1 MIRRERDMTSTLHKF
16 RPFGIAVAGFVMIAL
31 CCGTVAAEEDGGYAG
46 AMIQWGVGGRPV
58 AMGGAYVAV
67 ATGPT
72 GFWWNPAGIA
82 QVRENQ
88 FETAWRAMSFDR
100 QAGYLA
106 FLHPFS
112 REEAAMAISWTYAGV
127 SDLYEYSIDGVQGD
141 KLSNYTNAGTFTF
154 ARRFTPV
161 LALGATLRYVQ
172 QNIANIDAYTVGF
185 DLGAHMRV
193 FQARDIEDQ
202 TPLLSTVN
210 VGGAIQRINQSY
222 PWTTGDYWVQSGESG
237 STVDEKFPL
246 LFRLGAA
253 ATFKNDFAVLAA
265 DGEFSDKQDPRL
277 HVGAEVR
284 PYPILALRGGID
296 DSEPTFGAGF
306 IAKFDK
312 MKIVLDY
319 AFALQPGPI
328 DAEHV
333 FSLGVRF

>member
-1 MIRRERDMTSTLHKF
+1 MTTTLSKF
-16 RPFGIAVAGFVMIAL
+16 KPFVIAVACLMLATLACGNAIAS
-31 CCGTVAAEEDGGYAG
+31 EDGGYAG
-46 AMIQWGVGGRPV
+46 ASLQWGVGGRPV

-67 ATGPT
+67 ANGAT

-100 QAGYLA
+100 QAGYVA

-127 SDLYEYSIDGVQGD
+127 SDLYERDVDGVLGD
-141 KLSNYTNAGTFTF
+141 KISNFTNAGTFTF
-154 ARRFTPV
+154 ARRFTPM
-161 LALGATLRYVQ
+161 LAFGATLRYVQ

-185 DLGAHMRV
+185 DLGMHMRV
-193 FQARDIEDQ
+193 YQAREFED
-202 TPLLSTVN
+202 TKPMLSGIN
-210 VGGAIQRINQSY
+210 LGGAIQRINQSY

-237 STVDEKFPL
+237 SSVDEKFPL

-253 ATFKNDFAVLAA
+253 ASLWKDQAILAV
-265 DGEFSDKQDPRL
+265 DGEFSDKQDARF

-284 PYPILALRGGID
+284 PHPLLALRGGID
-296 DSEPTFGAGF
+296 NSNPTFGAGF
-306 IAKFDK
+306 ETKLDK
-312 MKIVLDY
+312 SLKLALDY
-319 AFALQPGPI
+319 AFAVQPGPI

-333 FSLGVRF
+333 FSLGIRF

>member
-1 MIRRERDMTSTLHKF
+1 MTSTLYKF
-16 RPFGIAVAGFVMIAL
+16 KPSAIAVAALMIVTL
-31 CCGTVAAEEDGGYAG
+31 ICGIAAAADDGGYAG
-46 AMIQWGVGGRPV
+46 AMTQWGIGGRPV

-88 FETAWRAMSFDR
+88 IETAWRAMSFDR
-100 QAGYLA
+100 QAGYVA

-112 REEAAMAISWTYAGV
+112 REEAALALSWTYAGV
-127 SDLYEYSIDGVQGD
+127 SDLYERDVDGVLGD
-141 KLSNYTNAGTFTF
+141 KLSNYTNAGTFSF
-154 ARRFTPV
+154 ARRFTPA
-161 LALGATLRYVQ
+161 LALGATLRYIQ

-185 DLGAHMRV
+185 DLGAHMRL
-193 FQARDIEDQ
+193 FQAREVEGEK
-202 TPLLSTVN
+202 PLLSAVN
-210 VGGAIQRINQSY
+210 LGGAVQRINQSY

-237 STVDEKFPL
+237 TSVDEKFPL

-253 ATFKNDFAVLAA
+253 ASFRKDQAILAV
-265 DGEFSDKQDPRL
+265 DGEFSDEQDARF

-284 PYPILALRGGID
+284 PHPQLALRGGLD
-296 DSEPTFGAGF
+296 NSEPTFGAGF
-306 IAKFDK
+306 IAKLDK
-312 MKIVLDY
+312 VKLVLDY